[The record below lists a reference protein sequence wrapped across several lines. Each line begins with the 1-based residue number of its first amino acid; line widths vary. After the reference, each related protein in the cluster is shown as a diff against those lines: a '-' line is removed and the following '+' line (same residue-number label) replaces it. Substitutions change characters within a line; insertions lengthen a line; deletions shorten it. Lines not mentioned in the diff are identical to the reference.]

1 MSAPGGPAPGSLADV
16 FRSVSGAGRFVF
28 RRPVYAAGFTL
39 LTVFFVLVFAVPL
52 LAPYNPIA
60 TDPAHNRLPP
70 STTHWFGTDTAG
82 RDVFSRV
89 LYAPRVDLV
98 IALCATSLALLIGIP
113 LGLATGYFRG
123 IGMDMILRAA
133 DLVQAFPVFILA
145 MALVS
150 LSGSSLQNII
160 YVIAFLHAPIYLR
173 LTRSAVLSLAD
184 RPFVEA
190 AVCAGNSESALLLR
204 HILPNAVDETLVQAS
219 VNAGWCILLTAGLSF
234 IGAGVREPTPEW
246 GQMIANGFSDLVTG
260 EWWISVFPGLAL
272 GAAAFSFSVAGDF
285 LREYLGVS
293 RE

>member
-1 MSAPGGPAPGSLADV
+1 MSAQRDPFSAVLADV
-16 FRSVSGAGRFVF
+16 SKSLGSAGRFVV
-28 RRPVYAAGFTL
+28 RHPIYLAGFVL
-39 LTVFFVLVFAVPL
+39 LAVFLALVFAAPV
-52 LAPYNPIA
+52 LAPYSPIA
-60 TDPAHNRLPP
+60 TDPVHNRLPP
-70 STTHWFGTDTAG
+70 SAAHWFGTDTAG

-89 LYAPRVDLV
+89 VYAPRVDLL
-98 IALCATSLALLIGIP
+98 IALFATSLALLIGIP
-113 LGLATGYFRG
+113 LGLVTGYFRG
-123 IGMDMILRAA
+123 IGADSILRAA

-150 LSGSSLQNII
+150 LSGSSIQNII

-204 HILPNAVDETLVQAS
+204 HILPNAIDETLVQAS

-260 EWWISVFPGLAL
+260 EWWLSVFPGLAL
-272 GAAAFSFSVAGDF
+272 GAAAFSFSVVGDF
-285 LREYLGVS
+285 LRGYLSAS

>member
-1 MSAPGGPAPGSLADV
+1 MGISASLS
-16 FRSVSGAGRFVF
+16 RSAGRAGARIARNPKYV
-28 RRPVYAAGFTL
+28 AGFAL
-39 LTVFFVLVFAVPL
+39 LVIFCALVVAAPL
-52 LAPYNPIA
+52 IAPYDPIA
-60 TDPAHNRLPP
+60 TDSVHNRLPP
-70 STTHWFGTDTAG
+70 SPAHWFGTDTAG

-89 LYAPRVDLV
+89 VYAPRVDLV
-98 IALCATSLALLIGIP
+98 IALFATALALIIGIP

-123 IGMDMILRAA
+123 IGVDTILRTA

-150 LSGSSLQNII
+150 LSGSSIQNII

-173 LTRSAVLSLAD
+173 LTRSTVLSLVD

-190 AVCAGNSESALLLR
+190 AICAGNSSGSLLLR
-204 HILPNAVDETLVQAS
+204 HILPNATDETLVQAS

-272 GAAAFSFSVAGDF
+272 GLAAFSFSVVGDF
-285 LREYLGVS
+285 VREYFGAS
-293 RE
+293 AR